1 MVLFRR
7 AAGEIR
13 QIWTI
18 IFGLP
23 KKTFPV
29 DLFPSYLLKLHEK
42 EAGVEREITNIF
54 WRSIS
59 TEACTESRTVGAMY
73 SHFTFSTLRNP
84 R

>member
-1 MVLFRR
+1 MVLYRR

-29 DLFPSYLLKLHEK
+29 DLFPSYLLQLFEK
-42 EAGVEREITNIF
+42 KAGVERNNEHLL
-54 WRSIS
+54 
-59 TEACTESRTVGAMY
+59 EEHLLELV
-73 SHFTFSTLRNP
+73 P
-84 R
+84 RVKQ